1 MDKVLLVARWEFM
14 RNFKWKQELI
24 SYLVMVG
31 IYAAIFAV
39 QVWEQSSKQK
49 VINLAVV
56 GQIAFQLD
64 DKFTLQSLDSGLTQT
79 QIFEQIQALDLD
91 GVLTAEKP
99 DQFTLYAL
107 QQSGWQAELEKT
119 LSDGHKDV
127 LLGTMDISTEQ
138 LQKLQNPIEMT
149 FVNQAEEVVGGSV
162 QTLGM
167 IAAILSAVA
176 VFTSFGLSMTSVTQE
191 KQHRV
196 TEQLLTCM
204 THQQWVDGKAL
215 GLCLASLKSLLST
228 TIMMTLI
235 FAGIAL
241 FSEDSST
248 MSNISWAVA
257 LQVLLFCT
265 LGIFFWNYVF
275 VGFSATI
282 DDPNHSGK
290 TGIMMLP
297 MLPVMLVFMVMG
309 EPNGEVAKVLSMVP
323 LTSISF
329 MPMRI
334 ASMDVPLW
342 HVGLSLVFLLAG
354 IYYVRLFA
362 SRIFRANITLFG
374 KEPGWADIWRSML
387 KSDKA

>member
-1 MDKVLLVARWEFM
+1 MDKILLVARWEFM
-14 RNFKWKQELI
+14 RNFKWKQELVG
-24 SYLVMVG
+24 YLIMVG

-49 VINLAVV
+49 VVHLAVI
-56 GQIAFQLD
+56 GQLQIELD
-64 DKFTLQSLDSGLTQT
+64 SKFNLQSLNGPLNQAE
-79 QIFEQIQALDLD
+79 IFEKIQALELD
-91 GVLTAEKP
+91 GVLKIEEK
-99 DQFTLYAL
+99 DSFSLYAA
-107 QQSGWQAELEKT
+107 QQSSWQSELEVA
-119 LSDGHKDV
+119 LADGHRET
-127 LLGTMDISTEQ
+127 LLNAMAISAEQ
-138 LQKLQNPIEMT
+138 LEKLQKPISLT
-149 FVNQAEEVVGGSV
+149 FVNQAEEIVGESV
-162 QTLGM
+162 QVLGM

-196 TEQLLTCM
+196 TEQLLTCIS
-204 THQQWVDGKAL
+204 HQQWVDGKAL
-215 GLCLASLKSLLST
+215 GLCLASLKSLFST
-228 TIMMTLI
+228 TLFMVIVMS
-235 FAGIAL
+235 GIAA
-241 FSEDSST
+241 FSDSN
-248 MSNISWAVA
+248 NIISDVSFAVA
-257 LQVLLFCT
+257 MQILLFCT
-265 LGIFFWNYVF
+265 LGIIFWNFVF

-290 TGIMMLP
+290 TGMMMLP
-297 MLPVMLVFMVMG
+297 MLPVMMVFMVVG
-309 EPNGEVAKVLSMVP
+309 EPNGEVAKVLSMFP

-342 HVGLSLVFLLAG
+342 HVGLSLVLLLVG

-387 KSDKA
+387 KSDKV

>member
-1 MDKVLLVARWEFM
+1 MDKILLVARWEFM
-14 RNFKWKQELI
+14 RNFKWKQELVG
-24 SYLVMVG
+24 YLIMVG

-49 VINLAVV
+49 VVHLAVI
-56 GQIAFQLD
+56 GQLQIELD
-64 DKFTLQSLDSGLTQT
+64 SKFNLQSLNGPLNQAE
-79 QIFEQIQALDLD
+79 IFEQIQALELD
-91 GVLTAEKP
+91 GVLKIEEK
-99 DQFTLYAL
+99 DSFSLYAA
-107 QQSGWQAELEKT
+107 QQSSWQSELEVALANGHRET
-119 LSDGHKDV
+119 L
-127 LLGTMDISTEQ
+127 LNAMAISAEQ
-138 LQKLQNPIEMT
+138 LEKLQKPISLT
-149 FVNQAEEVVGGSV
+149 FVNQAEEIVGESV
-162 QTLGM
+162 QVLGM

-196 TEQLLTCM
+196 TEQLLTCIS
-204 THQQWVDGKAL
+204 HQQWVDGKAL
-215 GLCLASLKSLLST
+215 GLCLASLKSLFST
-228 TIMMTLI
+228 TLFMVIVMS
-235 FAGIAL
+235 GIAA
-241 FSEDSST
+241 FSDSN
-248 MSNISWAVA
+248 NIISDVSFAVA
-257 LQVLLFCT
+257 MQILLFCT
-265 LGIFFWNYVF
+265 LGIIFWNFVF

-290 TGIMMLP
+290 TGMMMLP
-297 MLPVMLVFMVMG
+297 MLPVMMVFMVVG
-309 EPNGEVAKVLSMVP
+309 EPNGEVAKVLSMFP

-342 HVGLSLVFLLAG
+342 HVGLSLVLLLVG

-387 KSDKA
+387 KSDKV